1 MADQGVEWNSA
12 LVAETTRASPT
23 PLRSDLYKKSEG
35 RHMSDDGLRHNVAQ
49 LIRAPRRGV
58 QHSGAH
64 HPAML
69 REAAGQLTRNS
80 PAMELRYG

>member
-35 RHMSDDGLRHNVAQ
+35 CHRDDGLGTMLRSSFDLYDGGEHR
-49 LIRAPRRGV
+49 L
-58 QHSGAH
+58 H

-69 REAAGQLTRNS
+69 REAAGQLTRDS